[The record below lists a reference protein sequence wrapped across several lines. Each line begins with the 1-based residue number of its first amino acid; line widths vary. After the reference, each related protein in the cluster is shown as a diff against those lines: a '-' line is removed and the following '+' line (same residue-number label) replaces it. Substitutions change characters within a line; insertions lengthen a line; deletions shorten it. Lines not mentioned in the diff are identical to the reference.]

1 MKHPRTHRWFKRPD
15 GPARERGLPPPIRVR
30 IPDGDAPDAARIDAE
45 VRDALRGWPIVRLR
59 LVGDL
64 RRKTAFGRNPGPRL
78 HGWVCGAVD
87 RALCTCGVKCVRRS
101 CPSHQL
107 LGRHEVGPGSG
118 IGDPWAPIALR
129 ASMAMQGRG
138 VAGATTRIELVL
150 AGRAAEGADR
160 VVSSLGNDRDGDVD
174 WRTIQYIQAG
184 AETEPRWRSA
194 KKVSPG
200 DMLLP
205 LDEVSEPRLRS
216 GRLTWAFL
224 SPTTLNRLG
233 EEGTPHASFPLVLDR
248 AGRGLA
254 TWMHRTGHRGPRLP
268 GDDLLRASR
277 GIETAADHTRI
288 VELAARSVGGVADG
302 PDAIGSLLG
311 SVTWKGDF
319 TPFERLLRAIH
330 YVGMGPARAHG
341 FGEVELG

>member
-1 MKHPRTHRWFKRPD
+1 MKHPRTHRWFNRPD
-15 GPARERGLPPPIRVR
+15 ARHADRGLPPPIDVAV
-30 IPDGDAPDAARIDAE
+30 PPGAPADTPVIDAAVA
-45 VRDALRGWPIVRLR
+45 DALRGWPIVRLR

-87 RALCTCGVKCVRRS
+87 RALCTCGLKCVRRS

-129 ASMAMQGRG
+129 ASMAMQGKG
-138 VAGATTRIELVL
+138 VIGATTRIELIL
-150 AGRAAEGADR
+150 AGRSARDADQLVR
-160 VVSSLGNDRDGDVD
+160 ALGNDRDGDVD
-174 WRTIQYIQAG
+174 WRTIQYIRAS
-184 AETEPRWRSA
+184 AEDEPRWRSA
-194 KKVSPG
+194 KKVPAE

-205 LDEVSEPRLRS
+205 LADVAEPRARS

-233 EEGTPHASFPLVLDR
+233 EVGTPHAAFPLVLDR

-268 GDDLLRASR
+268 ADDLLRAARS
-277 GIETAADHTRI
+277 IEIAADHTRV
-288 VELAARSVGGVADG
+288 VELAARSVGGVSEG

-311 SVTWKGDF
+311 NVTWKGDF
-319 TPFERLLRAIH
+319 APFERLLRALH

-341 FGEVELG
+341 FGEVAFG